1 MNFSPFQNLAMR
13 QTVQGIAST
22 SQIELRI
29 PQYEECSAPGCGY
42 DSVLGSAKDQNCLIC
57 EGRGRVR
64 NEAVAVLMVRVAW
77 LDHRQQGVY
86 MSMPTGETADVEIQV
101 GLQYEDLFYRVLKT
115 EGAYVLV
122 DGKRLTIKSITPN
135 RVEGK
140 TSLDVRLAMTNPDV
154 LGG

>member
-1 MNFSPFQNLAMR
+1 MNFSPFQNLGMR
-13 QTVQGIAST
+13 QTVERIAST

-29 PQYEECSAPGCGY
+29 PQYEECPAPGCGY

-57 EGRGRVR
+57 EGRGRIR
-64 NEAVAVLMVRVAW
+64 NEAIAVLMGRVAW

-86 MSMPTGETADVEIQV
+86 MSMPTGETADVEVQI
-101 GLQYEDLFYRVLKT
+101 GIQYEGLFYRVLNT
-115 EGAYVLV
+115 EGAYVLI

>member
-1 MNFSPFQNLAMR
+1 MSFSPFQRLGIR
-13 QTVQGIAST
+13 QAIEHIAAT
-22 SQIELRI
+22 SPMELHI

-42 DSVLGSAKDQNCLIC
+42 DEVLGSAKDQNCLVC
-57 EGRGRVR
+57 EGRGRIR
-64 NEAVAVLMVRVAW
+64 NEAVASLMGRVAW

-86 MSMPTGETADVEIQV
+86 MSMPTGETADVEVQI
-101 GLQYEDLFYRVLKT
+101 GIQYEGLFYRVLNT
-115 EGAYVLV
+115 EGAYVLI

-140 TSLDVRLAMTNPDV
+140 TSLDVRLATTNPDV

>member
-1 MNFSPFQNLAMR
+1 MNFSPFQNLGIR
-13 QTVQGIAST
+13 QTVERIAAT

-29 PQYEECSAPGCGY
+29 PRYEECSAPGCGY
-42 DSVLGSAKDQNCLIC
+42 DDVLGSAKDQNCLIC
-57 EGRGRVR
+57 EGRGRIR
-64 NEAVAVLMVRVAW
+64 NEAVAAIMGRVAW

-86 MSMPTGETADVEIQV
+86 MSMPTGETADVEVQI
-101 GLQYEDLFYRVLKT
+101 GLQYEGLFYQVLKT
-115 EGAYVLV
+115 EGAYVLI